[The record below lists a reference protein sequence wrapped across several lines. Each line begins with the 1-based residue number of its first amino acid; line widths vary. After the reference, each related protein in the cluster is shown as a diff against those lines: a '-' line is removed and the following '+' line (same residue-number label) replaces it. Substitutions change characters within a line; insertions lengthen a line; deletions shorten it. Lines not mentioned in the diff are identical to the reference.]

1 MQLFYNP
8 KNSPLVKS
16 ESVSFDGLL
25 IKAGNNEVP
34 DSLKDHPDFQL
45 YLDSKAFVLTET
57 KVEPEPKPKSK
68 ESVITLT
75 AEK

>member
-1 MQLFYNP
+1 MQLTYNP
-8 KNSPLVKS
+8 QKNPLSPSK
-16 ESVSFDGLL
+16 SVSFDKVL

-45 YLDSKAFVLTET
+45 YLDSGAFTLTDK
-57 KVEPEPKPKSK
+57 KVEPEQKPKSK

-75 AEK
+75 EK